1 MSGATGPRAPV
12 PAELFTVPTPGGVR
26 GLGVG
31 IGVVEVVGIGWAVT
45 ALHDAPGLLVATL
58 VPLAVGALVAAALVA
73 CRISVTV
80 AADFAVFAFR
90 PLHRVVVDTADIESV
105 ELVARVDPARLG
117 GVGLRRMPGKV
128 TGLLWGP
135 GPGVEVR
142 TSRGA
147 RIVVVV
153 PAARE
158 LEAALSAARARHATG

>member
-1 MSGATGPRAPV
+1 MSGAPV
-12 PAELFTVPTPGGVR
+12 PAERFTAPTPGGIR

-31 IGVVEVVGIGWAVT
+31 IAALEAVGTGWAVW

-58 VPLAVGALVAAALVA
+58 VPLAVGALVAVALIV
-73 CRISVTV
+73 CRIEVTV
-80 AADFAVFAFR
+80 ADAFAVFAFR
-90 PLHRVVVDTADIESV
+90 PLHRAVVDTADVAAV
-105 ELVARVDPARLG
+105 ELVDRVDPARLG

-142 TSRGA
+142 TTRGE

-158 LEAALSAARARHATG
+158 LHDALDSARARHA

>member
-58 VPLAVGALVAAALVA
+58 VPLAVGALVAAV
-73 CRISVTV
+73 
-80 AADFAVFAFR
+80 
-90 PLHRVVVDTADIESV
+90 
-105 ELVARVDPARLG
+105 LVARVDPVRLG
-117 GVGLRRMPGKV
+117 GVGLRRMPGRI
-128 TGLLWGP
+128 TGMLWGP